1 MGLSIHMARFAF
13 QKWYSFFQLVS
24 YELQRKSF
32 MKSAWT
38 LILAI
43 LALGSV
49 AFGGGDAKPA
59 DDETQL
65 IQLER
70 AWNQAEAGND
80 PAAISSLFEDTLVY
94 VDYDGWLM
102 NKTDYLRSV
111 GNPAAKPDH
120 LYDEGMKAY
129 VYDSTGIVSGVYRET
144 GSTKGKPY
152 MRRARFTDSWVKR
165 DGQWKCATSQST
177 LIQ

>member
-1 MGLSIHMARFAF
+1 
-13 QKWYSFFQLVS
+13 
-24 YELQRKSF
+24 
-32 MKSAWT
+32 MKNAWT
-38 LILAI
+38 LFLAI
-43 LALGSV
+43 LALGAV
-49 AFGGGDAKPA
+49 ALGRGEARPA

-70 AWNQAEAGND
+70 AWNQAETGND
-80 PAAISSLFEDTLVY
+80 PAAITSLFEDTLIY
-94 VDYDGWLM
+94 VDYDGSLM

-111 GNPAAKPDH
+111 GNPASKPDH

-129 VYDSTGIVSGVYRET
+129 VYGSTGIVSGVYRET

-152 MRRARFTDSWVKR
+152 TRRARFTDSWVKR
-165 DGQWKCATSQST
+165 NGQWKCVASQST